1 MLLIIAVRCALP
13 LEKIGS
19 VLLLLLFKI
28 TPCPKQLRNIH
39 SKRESQMS
47 AFFYLPLLDHHQ
59 IPAQRRFQKP
69 SHDLAGRVYRVHD
82 IFHGEAEGEEKKDG
96 VKCDATA

>member
-1 MLLIIAVRCALP
+1 
-13 LEKIGS
+13 
-19 VLLLLLFKI
+19 
-28 TPCPKQLRNIH
+28 
-39 SKRESQMS
+39 MS

-59 IPAQRRFQKP
+59 IPEQRRFQKP

-82 IFHGEAEGEEKKDG
+82 IFHGEAEGKDKEEDG